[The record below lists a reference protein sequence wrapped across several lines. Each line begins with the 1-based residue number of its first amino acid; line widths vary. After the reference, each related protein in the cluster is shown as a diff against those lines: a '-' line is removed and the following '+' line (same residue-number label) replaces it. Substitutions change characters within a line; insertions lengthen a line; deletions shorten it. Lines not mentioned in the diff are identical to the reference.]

1 MKDKVILGTIV
12 MLVSL
17 NTSLTG
23 LANEGNEARN
33 DAEVAVISQEEV
45 SVQRLRSHG
54 DEYTREF
61 LIQFHNATQKYR
73 QAFQLGI
80 ADQLAGQ
87 TRSFD
92 NPVEQAAYQK
102 GLEQEKQWGKENDE
116 QKDSH
121 IKNSG
126 VSEPLLDQEKYPHRQ
141 PLPNQARFIARIAKH
156 AQQIGKEFDL
166 YPSIIIAQ
174 AALES
179 NWGSSDLSL
188 APHHNL
194 FGVKGHFGGQGTLKS
209 TTEFINGRPRQ
220 VQDIFRSY
228 TSDIQSLR
236 DYAETLQQPLYKQVH
251 RSVVKDYREATR
263 ALVGRYATD
272 PNYDKKLNQII
283 ESYQLTRYDG
293 LKKSGSENSLTRGY
307 QQLEQPPKKHVK
319 ASSHRT
325 LPKHKKISPVVS
337 IVGGAASAGVLT
349 GLKKLLIS

>member
-1 MKDKVILGTIV
+1 MKDKVILGTVV

-23 LANEGNEARN
+23 LASQVDEARN
-33 DAEVAVISQEEV
+33 DAEVAVINQEEV
-45 SVQRLRSHG
+45 SAQRLRSQG

-80 ADQLAGQ
+80 ADQAAGQ
-87 TRSFD
+87 THSFD
-92 NPVEQAAYQK
+92 NQVEQAAYQK
-102 GLEQEKQWGKENDE
+102 GREQGKQWGKENDE
-116 QKDSH
+116 QEEPQ
-121 IKNSG
+121 IKSG
-126 VSEPLLDQEKYPHRQ
+126 ATSGHSLDQEKYPHRQ

-156 AQQIGKEFDL
+156 AQQVGKDFDL

-194 FGVKGHFGGQGTLKS
+194 FGVKGHFGGQGTLKP
-209 TTEFINGRPRQ
+209 TTEFINGQPRQ

-228 TSDIQSLR
+228 ASDIQSLR
-236 DYAETLQQPLYKQVH
+236 DYAETLQQPLYNQVH
-251 RSVVKDYREATR
+251 RSAVKNYREATR

-283 ESYQLTRYDG
+283 ENYQLTRYDE
-293 LKKSGSENSLTRGY
+293 LKKDGSESGLTRGY
-307 QQLEQPPKKHVK
+307 QQLGLPPKKHVK

-325 LPKHKKISPVVS
+325 VSEHKKISPVISV
-337 IVGGAASAGVLT
+337 IGGAASAGMLT
-349 GLKKLLIS
+349 GLKKILIS